1 MPTTSTNST
10 ASTYY
15 TKIDTLYP
23 IAGQDNDSQGFRS
36 NFSNIQ
42 NSLLNLDVD
51 LVDLRN
57 TSVRPDRTTDFG
69 YVGTLKRPN
78 LQAAASIVY
87 DATNEAQSG
96 GIDVVYTNGDY
107 QKFLLANGTTTF
119 SVGQWPSSGKTG
131 NLIIAVSPQNTNSVI
146 VDFPAAYKRVGNTLF
161 PDYLG
166 QTEFNAFYE
175 LWSDDGGTTV
185 FVKKVGGD
193 TLTVATASVIT
204 AVESLK
210 LGHLTYTTASND
222 VTMVRLNQKYGSLAL
237 VPNQFTAEITGA
249 LTHFPGDT
257 TATMFGVQ
265 NANGI
270 YVGAT
275 TYVNNTNTQ
284 LTVTAVSGTTI
295 TVTPPFPVGGFSVG
309 SNITFTNPKFST
321 QPTVA
326 TLRTT
331 PVTTLTGSTS
341 DLPGQIYAT
350 TQSLYVSFTDRN
362 EGVENWF
369 KVTSDK
375 VNLVTQT
382 TATNN
387 TTLATTEFVHNVL
400 PYGSIIMW
408 YGNTTNVPSGWSLCD
423 GSNGTPNLRNRF
435 VVGADGET
443 VASTAST
450 TVSGGQTVTG
460 GDASSSHNHG
470 GFASTTTLSIAQ
482 IPSHTHSPVGNT
494 YFVQSNDTTLVD
506 EDIGGADSI
515 VSPGYAAATGA
526 TGGGEGHNHAISSI
540 TISNLPPYYALCYIM
555 KVVG

>member
-107 QKFLLANGTTTF
+107 QKFLLADGPTTF
-119 SVGQWPSSGKTG
+119 SVGQWPASGKAG

-146 VDFPAAYKRVGNTLF
+146 VDFPAAYKRVGNTIF

-222 VTMVRLNQKYGSLAL
+222 VTMVKLDQKYGSLAL
-237 VPNQFTAEITGA
+237 LPNQFTAQITGA

-375 VNLVTQT
+375 VNMVTQA

-408 YGNTTNVPSGWSLCD
+408 YGDTTNVPSGWSLCD
-423 GSNGTPNLRNRF
+423 GSGDTPDLRNRF
-435 VVGADGET
+435 VVGAG
-443 VASTAST
+443 STYAADS
-450 TVSGGQTVTG
+450 SGGYVSTSTSSAGDHDHTG
-460 GDASSSHNHG
+460 VSSSTVLTIN
-470 GFASTTTLSIAQ
+470 Q
-482 IPSHTHSPVGNT
+482 IPSHRHGLASEYGGSTDTASVVG
-494 YFVQSNDTTLVD
+494 SNNAD
-506 EDIGGADSI
+506 EGFTNIFFTD
-515 VSPGYAAATGA
+515 YAGS
-526 TGGGEGHNHAISSI
+526 GEGHSHGIASSGTHVHNI
-540 TISNLPPYYALCYIM
+540 PTLPPYYALCYIM

>member
-1 MPTTSTNST
+1 VPTTSTNST

-87 DATNEAQSG
+87 DATNEAQAG
-96 GIDVVYTNGDY
+96 GVDVVYTNGDY
-107 QKFLLANGTTTF
+107 QKFLLAAGPTTF
-119 SVGQWPSSGKTG
+119 SVSQWPSSGKAG
-131 NLIIAVSPQNTNSVI
+131 RLIIAVSPQTANSAI
-146 VDFPAAYKRVGNTLF
+146 IDFPAGYKRVGNTIF

-166 QTEFNAFYE
+166 QTEYNAFYE

-222 VTMVRLNQKYGSLAL
+222 VTMVKLDQKYGSLAL
-237 VPNQFTAEITGA
+237 LPNQFTAQITGA

-265 NANGI
+265 TARGV

-275 TYVNNTNTQ
+275 TYINNTNTQ

-295 TVTPPFPVGGFSVG
+295 TVTPAFPVGGFSVG
-309 SNITFTNPKFST
+309 SYITFTNPQFTT
-321 QPTVA
+321 QPKLA
-326 TLRTT
+326 TLRTSA
-331 PVTTLTGSTS
+331 VTTLTGTTS

-350 TQSLYVSFTDRN
+350 TQSLYVSFTDHN

-369 KVTSDK
+369 KVSSDK
-375 VNLVTQT
+375 VTMVTQA

-387 TTLATTEFVHNVL
+387 TTLATTEFVHSVL
-400 PYGSIIMW
+400 PYGAIIMW
-408 YGNTTNVPSGWSLCD
+408 YGNSASVPSGWALCD
-423 GSNGTPNLRNRF
+423 GSGDTPDLRDKF
-435 VVGADGET
+435 VIAAGPNYPVDSTGGSTSTSVTGSHDHTGITSATSIT
-443 VASTAST
+443 VPNTGWS
-450 TVSGGQTVTG
+450 VSGGARTNGVLLTGSGNAEIAETLESIGQTS
-460 GDASSSHNHG
+460 AS
-470 GFASTTTLSIAQ
+470 L
-482 IPSHTHSPVGNT
+482 
-494 YFVQSNDTTLVD
+494 
-506 EDIGGADSI
+506 DIGSHA
-515 VSPGYAAATGA
+515 
-526 TGGGEGHNHAISSI
+526 HNIFSSGTHYHTVI
-540 TISNLPPYYALCYIM
+540 PPYYALCYIM